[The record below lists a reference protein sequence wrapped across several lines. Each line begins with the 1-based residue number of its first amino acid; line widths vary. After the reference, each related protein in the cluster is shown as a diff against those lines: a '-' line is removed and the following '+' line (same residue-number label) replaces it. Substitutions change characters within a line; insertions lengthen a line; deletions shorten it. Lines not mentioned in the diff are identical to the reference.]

1 MATLNAFM
9 GGVYFLRTLLVH
21 AKGHPSSGSCW
32 GPRNTEHA
40 SMKSYYPQ
48 LPIPFDTD
56 WHHQFGDRLS
66 VFPRNISFRAG
77 GAGQDYW
84 PDLATFTED
93 METTQM
99 MYFPAGPSQFSLCVI
114 YRSMEQRWE
123 TVKFCDDLLLQRAI
137 GETYEEVME
146 QTIAGGLCRGE
157 A

>member
-1 MATLNAFM
+1 MP
-9 GGVYFLRTLLVH
+9 
-21 AKGHPSSGSCW
+21 KGHPSSEAAE
-32 GPRNTEHA
+32 GPQNLEHA

-66 VFPRNISFRAG
+66 VFPRNISFRESG
-77 GAGQDYW
+77 TGQDYW

-93 METTQM
+93 TETAQL
-99 MYFPAGPSQFSLCVI
+99 MYFPAAPSPFSVCVI
-114 YRSMEQRWE
+114 YRRWEQRWE
-123 TVKFCDDLLLQRAI
+123 TVKFCDDLILQRCT

-146 QTIAGGLCRGE
+146 LTIAGGLFRGE